1 MENGAKDIKIGKAM
15 DSSNELAYLAGVFDG
30 EGSFGIWSK
39 GKDKK
44 KGFRSSIEM
53 TDEDVIM
60 KFLVYFK
67 VGTIMYIKQREE
79 HYKPTYRWKV
89 DLESAVDVVRKML
102 PYLSKRRQAKFHET
116 VGKNV

>member
-1 MENGAKDIKIGKAM
+1 MSGRNM

-30 EGSFGIWSK
+30 EGSFGIWSR
-39 GKDKK
+39 GKERSP
-44 KGFRSSIEM
+44 GFRASIEM

-79 HYKPTYRWKV
+79 HHKPTYRWKV
-89 DLESAVDVVRKML
+89 DSDSAVNVIRKML
-102 PYLSKRRQAKFHET
+102 PYLSKRRQAKFHEA
-116 VGKNV
+116 VGNNV

>member
-1 MENGAKDIKIGKAM
+1 M
-15 DSSNELAYLAGVFDG
+15 DSSSELAYLAGVFDG
-30 EGSFGIWSK
+30 EGSFGIWSR

-44 KGFRSSIEM
+44 KGFRASIEM

-67 VGTIMYIKQREE
+67 VGTIMYIKQSAQ
-79 HYKPTYRWKV
+79 HHKPTYRWKI
-89 DLESAVDVVRKML
+89 DLENAVNVIRKML

-116 VGKNV
+116 VNKNESR

>member
-1 MENGAKDIKIGKAM
+1 M
-15 DSSNELAYLAGVFDG
+15 DSSSELAYLAGVFDG
-30 EGSFGIWSK
+30 EGSFGIWSR

-44 KGFRSSIEM
+44 KGFRASIEM

-79 HYKPTYRWKV
+79 HHKPTYRWKV
-89 DLESAVDVVRKML
+89 DLENAVNVIRKML

-116 VGKNV
+116 VNKNESR